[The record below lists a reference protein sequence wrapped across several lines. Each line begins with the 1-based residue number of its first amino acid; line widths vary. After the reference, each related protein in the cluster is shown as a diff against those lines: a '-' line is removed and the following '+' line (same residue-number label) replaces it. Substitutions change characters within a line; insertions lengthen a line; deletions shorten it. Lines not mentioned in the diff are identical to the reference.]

1 MDLNVYIQSIVLC
14 VLNILNISAGVV
26 LNLLVIVSFW
36 KSSSD
41 LRKKLCYFMIM
52 VLSCFDFLVVITTI
66 PVVIIHLILW
76 LDENYDALTVSR
88 TYEKLSSLFP
98 CFSIVA
104 LLVLSF
110 ERYLLAYYPFFHRT
124 SVNRRRLLTLLAVL
138 LIVPTV
144 IISIS
149 VNDLVISFPVALIIF
164 LGIAFPPFVF
174 INYRLFKISRKMRRD
189 NAASPE
195 ATVHV
200 NLKKINTCLLAVAC
214 LALYIPTFIF
224 IVVDLLE
231 KSTAKNESE
240 KSRMARFWSGT
251 VASTNATFNCL
262 VFFWKNDVLRREGE
276 KVLKTLKNRLF
287 PC

>member
-26 LNLLVIVSFW
+26 LNLLVILSFW
-36 KSSSD
+36 KSSPD

-98 CFSIVA
+98 CFSFVV

-110 ERYLLAYYPFFHRT
+110 ERYLGAYYPLFHRT

-164 LGIAFPPFVF
+164 LGIAFPPFVS

-231 KSTAKNESE
+231 KSTAEHESE

-251 VASTNATFNCL
+251 VASTNATF
-262 VFFWKNDVLRREGE
+262 KGE

>member
-26 LNLLVIVSFW
+26 LNLLVILSFW
-36 KSSSD
+36 KSSPD

-98 CFSIVA
+98 CFSFVV

-110 ERYLLAYYPFFHRT
+110 ERYLGAYYPFFHRT
-124 SVNRRRLLTLLAVL
+124 SGNRRRLLTLLAVL

-200 NLKKINTCLLAVAC
+200 NLLSFQLKCSSNIDSIHYIGLTNSFDQVPRNIHTLPSIIVNFLLNSLNAP
-214 LALYIPTFIF
+214 ITF
-224 IVVDLLE
+224 VVC
-231 KSTAKNESE
+231 A
-240 KSRMARFWSGT
+240 
-251 VASTNATFNCL
+251 TNQS
-262 VFFWKNDVLRREGE
+262 
-276 KVLKTLKNRLF
+276 
-287 PC
+287 